1 VMGAVARRNAL
12 VGWAS
17 AGVVVAMIGLSFAAV
32 PLYRIFCQVTGF
44 GGTTQ
49 RADRAPDQ
57 ASDRLVVVRFNADV
71 NQGLPWRFQPVQR
84 SVQVRVGQ
92 ETLVAYRATNTSSRP
107 LTGVAAFN
115 VQPDKAG
122 AYFDKIACFCFNEQ
136 RLEPGQTV
144 DMPVSFFIDPAML
157 DDPNMADVNTITLSY
172 TFFEKPAQPVTV
184 SSNSVA
190 ARPGPR

>member
-1 VMGAVARRNAL
+1 MDAGRRNAT

-17 AGVVVAMIGLSFAAV
+17 ACVVVAMVGLSFASV

-49 RADRAPDQ
+49 RAERAPGQ
-57 ASDRLVVVRFNADV
+57 VADRLIAVRFNADV
-71 NQGLPWRFQPVQR
+71 NQGMAWKFQPVQR
-84 SVQVRVGQ
+84 SVQVRVGE
-92 ETLVAYRATNTSSRP
+92 ETLIAYRASNPSNRP
-107 LTGVAAFN
+107 IVGVATFN

-122 AYFDKIACFCFNEQ
+122 QYFDKIACFCFNEQ

-144 DMPVSFFIDPAML
+144 DMPVSFFIDPKML

-172 TFFEKPAQPVTV
+172 TFFEKPDQPVTV
-184 SSNSVA
+184 SSNSVPA
-190 ARPGPR
+190 KPGPR